1 MLKKY
6 TIDLILLAIPAA
18 SKEERKKILNIL
30 EIYKIRVK
38 TVPQISE
45 ILSGK
50 STINKFQDVEAKD
63 LLIRDQVLPF
73 SNLLKSNIENNTVL
87 ITGAGGSIGSELSRQ
102 IINLKPR
109 TIILVEMSEFALYSI
124 NTELEDAIYKENSDI
139 KIVPLLASIK
149 DISRMEVIF
158 SKYNDQN
165 KIKDFIKKVDVVT
178 FEFENI
184 PVDILKSID
193 KEKKVYPKPDINK
206 IIQNRKLEKT
216 FVNDLGIKTTEW
228 GFIKSAEDILKNE
241 KLLPGIL
248 KTNTLGYDGHGQFVL
263 NSLDD
268 IKKDWCFTADYI
280 LEKKV
285 DLKKEISVI
294 LTRFQNG
301 AISIYAPIENVH
313 ENQILKR
320 SKIPAEINDKITS
333 EALQSAQ
340 KIAEHLD
347 YVGTMAVEYF
357 INQNNE
363 LLVNEIAPRV
373 HNSGHLTI
381 NAFNVSQFEGH
392 VRAVCD
398 LKIIAPD
405 KISNSAEMINILGKE
420 IEEYRSK
427 TFDKNEFFFDY
438 GKKEI
443 KDKRKMGHLTIL
455 KK

>member
-1 MLKKY
+1 MPDITLGIIGSGQLGSMLCQAAKK
-6 TIDLILLAIPAA
+6 
-18 SKEERKKILNIL
+18 LN
-30 EIYKIRVK
+30 VK
-38 TVPQISE
+38 TVVISNDE
-45 ILSGK
+45 QGPAQ
-50 STINKFQDVEAKD
+50 NYC
-63 LLIRDQVLPF
+63 DQF
-73 SNLLKSNIENNTVL
+73 
-87 ITGAGGSIGSELSRQ
+87 
-102 IINLKPR
+102 
-109 TIILVEMSEFALYSI
+109 
-124 NTELEDAIYKENSDI
+124 
-139 KIVPLLASIK
+139 
-149 DISRMEVIF
+149 IF
-158 SKYNDQN
+158 SEYEDQTRVKN
-165 KIKDFIKKVDVVT
+165 FINKVDVVT

-184 PVDILKSID
+184 PIGILKSID
-193 KEKKVYPKPDINK
+193 KEKKVLPTPDVNK
-206 IIQNRKLEKT
+206 VIQNRKLEKT

-228 GFIKSAEDILKNE
+228 AFVKSAEDVSKNE

-263 NSLDD
+263 NSLKD

-301 AISIYAPIENVH
+301 TISIYPPIENVH
-313 ENQILKR
+313 ENQILKY
-320 SKIPAEINDKITS
+320 SKIPADINDKIIS

-347 YVGTMAVEYF
+347 YVGTMTVEYF
-357 INQNNE
+357 INQNND

-398 LKIIAPD
+398 LEIITPN
-405 KISNSAEMINILGKE
+405 KISNAAEMINILGKE

-427 TFDKNEFFFDY
+427 NFSNNEFFFDY
-438 GKKEI
+438 GKRQI
-443 KDKRKMGHLTIL
+443 KDNRKMGHLTIL

>member
-1 MLKKY
+1 MSDITLGIIGSGQLGSMLCQAAKK
-6 TIDLILLAIPAA
+6 
-18 SKEERKKILNIL
+18 LN
-30 EIYKIRVK
+30 VK
-38 TVPQISE
+38 TVVISDDE
-45 ILSGK
+45 QGPAQSYC
-50 STINKFQDVEAKD
+50 
-63 LLIRDQVLPF
+63 DQF
-73 SNLLKSNIENNTVL
+73 
-87 ITGAGGSIGSELSRQ
+87 
-102 IINLKPR
+102 
-109 TIILVEMSEFALYSI
+109 
-124 NTELEDAIYKENSDI
+124 
-139 KIVPLLASIK
+139 
-149 DISRMEVIF
+149 IF
-158 SKYNDQN
+158 SKYDDQT
-165 KIKDFIKKVDVVT
+165 KIKDFINKVDVVT

-184 PVDILKSID
+184 PVDILKNID
-193 KEKKVYPKPDINK
+193 KVKKVYPKPDINK

-216 FVNDLGIKTTEW
+216 LVNDLDIKTTEW
-228 GFIKSAEDILKNE
+228 AFIKTAEDVAKNE

-248 KTNTLGYDGHGQFVL
+248 KTNTLGYDGHGQFFL
-263 NSLDD
+263 NSLND

-301 AISIYAPIENVH
+301 AITIYAPIENVH
-313 ENQILKR
+313 ENQILKH
-320 SKIPAEINDKITS
+320 SKIPAEINDKISS
-333 EALQSAQ
+333 EALQSAK
-340 KIAEHLD
+340 KIAEHLE
-347 YVGTMAVEYF
+347 YVGTMTVEYF
-357 INQNNE
+357 INQNND

-398 LKIIAPD
+398 LEIITPD
-405 KISNSAEMINILGKE
+405 KIFNSAEMINILGKE

-427 TFDKNEFFFDY
+427 TFNEGEFFFDY

>member
-1 MLKKY
+1 MPDTTLGIIGSGQLGSMLCQAAKK
-6 TIDLILLAIPAA
+6 
-18 SKEERKKILNIL
+18 LNI
-30 EIYKIRVK
+30 K
-38 TVPQISE
+38 TVIISDDKH
-45 ILSGK
+45 GPAQK
-50 STINKFQDVEAKD
+50 YC
-63 LLIRDQVLPF
+63 DQF
-73 SNLLKSNIENNTVL
+73 
-87 ITGAGGSIGSELSRQ
+87 
-102 IINLKPR
+102 
-109 TIILVEMSEFALYSI
+109 
-124 NTELEDAIYKENSDI
+124 IYTKYDDHI
-139 KIVPLLASIK
+139 KIK
-149 DISRMEVIF
+149 
-158 SKYNDQN
+158 N
-165 KIKDFIKKVDVVT
+165 FIKSVDVVT

-193 KEKKVYPKPDINK
+193 KEKKVYPKPGINK
-206 IIQNRKLEKT
+206 IIQNRKLEKA

-228 GFIKSAEDILKNE
+228 AFIEKPEDVSKNE

-248 KTNTLGYDGHGQFVL
+248 KSNTLGYDGRGQFVL

-285 DLKKEISVI
+285 ELKKEISII

-301 AISIYAPIENVH
+301 AISIYAPIENIH
-313 ENQILKR
+313 ENQILKH

-357 INQNNE
+357 INKNND

-392 VRAVCD
+392 VRAVCG
-398 LKIIAPD
+398 LKIIPLGIIC
-405 KISNSAEMINILGKE
+405 KSAEMINILGKE

-427 TFDKNEFFFDY
+427 TFSEGEFFFDY
-438 GKKEI
+438 RKKEI
-443 KDKRKMGHLTIL
+443 KDKRKMGHLTKL